1 MMRTKWTADRMAK
14 IGIGIQLLIL
24 IRLPAEV
31 FRLKYLH
38 GSNLTL
44 GAVEPFIRGEL
55 ITAIC
60 AALAVALYFWNKHQG
75 TIWTAA
81 MNVAVLVA
89 YKMFFM

>member
-1 MMRTKWTADRMAK
+1 MKNWGTERIAK

-31 FRLKYLH
+31 FRLKYVH

-44 GAVEPFIRGEL
+44 AAVEPFIRGEL

-75 TIWTAA
+75 AVWTAA
-81 MNVAVLVA
+81 LNVIVLVA
-89 YKMFFM
+89 YKAFLM